1 MFSFGHN
8 AFEKLKNT
16 NNLINTILNLIGD
29 NLEGN
34 GAKGGKMKTE
44 KEKNRKR
51 KSTAATICIF

>member
-44 KEKNRKR
+44 KEKFLIN
-51 KSTAATICIF
+51 